1 MNKIG
6 TMMKY
11 TESMASNFIPVERMK
26 RRSSGSTGS
35 MFLPVPRI
43 KISEINYQNK
53 MSMKKQLA
61 KNNKNGNNK

>member
-1 MNKIG
+1 
-6 TMMKY
+6 MMKY
-11 TESMASNFIPVERMK
+11 TESTASNFIPVERMK